1 MSRVVL
7 SICTRCDGGER
18 LHDDVKQ
25 LRRARGLKETFKV
38 DDVRC
43 LKCCDEPIAVEL
55 EGRRR
60 STYTRVCLGAVDAAA
75 LVDAAVAYAALLPDE
90 ELPERL
96 LPGEE
101 G

>member
-18 LHDDVKQ
+18 LYDDVKA
-25 LRRARGLKETFKV
+25 LRRERGLKERFKV

-43 LKCCDEPIAVEL
+43 LKCCDEPIAVEF

-60 STYTRVCLGAVDAAA
+60 STYTRVGLRRACAEA
-75 LVDAAVAYAALLPDE
+75 LVNAAVAYAALAPDE